1 MFRHKCRFDTGFRK
15 VAKKG
20 FKVSSRPY
28 SWEGVMHKKRFAKI
42 FPRNDKLRKIIQEH
56 GEFFEVIGAAEIQPA
71 LKNQL
76 CLTLK
81 DENITFTTSVT
92 NLRIV
97 QD

>member
-1 MFRHKCRFDTGFRK
+1 MN
-15 VAKKG
+15 
-20 FKVSSRPY
+20 Y
-28 SWEGVMHKKRFAKI
+28 KRFAKI
-42 FPRNDKLRKIIQEH
+42 FPRNDKLRRIIAEH
-56 GEFFEVIGAAEIQPA
+56 GEYFEVVGAAEVQPA

-97 QD
+97 QDWAGVQRTIKSHGGCITN

>member
-1 MFRHKCRFDTGFRK
+1 M
-15 VAKKG
+15 KKN
-20 FKVSSRPY
+20 
-28 SWEGVMHKKRFAKI
+28 RFAKI
-42 FPRNDKLRKIIQEH
+42 FPSYDILRRIIAEH
-56 GEFFEVIGAAEIQPA
+56 GEYFEVVGAAEVQPA

-81 DENITFTTSVT
+81 DENITFTTAVV

>member
-1 MFRHKCRFDTGFRK
+1 MN
-15 VAKKG
+15 
-20 FKVSSRPY
+20 Y
-28 SWEGVMHKKRFAKI
+28 KRFAKI
-42 FPRNDKLRKIIQEH
+42 FPRNDKLRRIIAEH
-56 GEFFEVIGAAEIQPA
+56 GEYFEVVGAAEVQPA

>member
-1 MFRHKCRFDTGFRK
+1 
-15 VAKKG
+15 
-20 FKVSSRPY
+20 
-28 SWEGVMHKKRFAKI
+28 MHKRRYAKI
-42 FPRNDKLRKIIQEH
+42 FPRNEKLRKIIREH
-56 GEFFEVIGAAEIQPA
+56 GEFFEVIGAAEVQPA

>member
-1 MFRHKCRFDTGFRK
+1 MN
-15 VAKKG
+15 
-20 FKVSSRPY
+20 
-28 SWEGVMHKKRFAKI
+28 KKRYAKI
-42 FPRNDKLRKIIQEH
+42 FPRNERLRKIILEH
-56 GEFFEVIGAAEIQPA
+56 GEFFEVVGAAQVQPA

-81 DENITFTTSVT
+81 DENITFTTAVT